1 VFGLLLSDRMGVGS
15 EQVRTFGHSQINSM
29 FRLVLLAI
37 LVAILAVPAFAQSLR
52 YSEAQLTIP
61 PDGDLSGRLAA
72 HGLQL
77 GHARI
82 EDGRVQVILSEDE
95 LAVVLEAGIE
105 VTVMDRD
112 LGATLAAR
120 PPFTDEQRA
129 AARAGG
135 RIEGNIFGSLL
146 GYPNFDE
153 VVAILDEMHT
163 LYPNLITA
171 KTSLGQT
178 IEGRDIWMVEISDNP
193 GVDEEEGEVL
203 YTALHHARE
212 PQGPATVLYYM
223 WYLLEQYATNSD
235 VADLVDS
242 RRMFFV
248 PIVNPDGYVYNE
260 LLDSDGQYP
269 GWRKNCRVNSE
280 GGLCCTLSNLG
291 ACGVDLNRNYSY
303 LWGYDDTGSSP
314 NPGSGTYRGTA
325 PFSEPETSAMRGFLE
340 SGRQVSET
348 FNYHTYSNL
357 LLYPW
362 SYENGAYTPD
372 NDLFQMQ
379 AEAMTE
385 VNGYTYGTSWEI
397 LYRVNGGS
405 DDWMYGEQTT
415 KPKILAYT
423 PEVGNTFWPDPS
435 LIIPLADEN
444 LEANLLLAEYASVIV
459 TGLVEDA
466 REHPD
471 GFVLGEN
478 YPNPFNPSTRIP
490 FVLSESGEVVL
501 TVFDVLGRE
510 VAVLVEGRLV
520 AGSHAATFAA
530 DGLPSGVYVARLE
543 TAGQVQSRTMLLVK

>member
-1 VFGLLLSDRMGVGS
+1 ML
-15 EQVRTFGHSQINSM
+15 
-29 FRLVLLAI
+29 RLVLLAI
-37 LVAILAVPAFAQSLR
+37 LAAVLVVPVSAQPTR
-52 YSEAQLTIP
+52 YSEVQLIIP
-61 PDGDLSGRLAA
+61 PDGDLGGRLGA

-77 GHARI
+77 DHARV
-82 EDGRVQVILSEDE
+82 ENGRVQVILSEDE
-95 LAVVLEAGIE
+95 LAAVFEAGVE
-105 VTVMDRD
+105 VTVIDLD

-120 PPFTDEQRA
+120 PPFTEEQQA

-135 RIEGNIFGSLL
+135 RIDGNIFGSLL

-153 VVAILDEMHT
+153 VVAILDEMHA

-171 KTSLGQT
+171 KTSLGQS

-212 PQGPATVLYYM
+212 PQGQATVLYTM

-235 VADLVDS
+235 VSDLVDA

-248 PIVNPDGYVYNE
+248 PVVNPDGYVYNE
-260 LLDSDGQYP
+260 LLDGDGQYP

-303 LWGYDDTGSSP
+303 LWGYDDAGSSP
-314 NPGSGTYRGTA
+314 NPGSGTYRGTEA
-325 PFSEPETSAMRGFLE
+325 FSEPETSAIRDFLE
-340 SGRQVSET
+340 SGRYVSEA
-348 FNYHTYSNL
+348 FNYHTYSDL

-372 NDLFQMQ
+372 DDLFELQ
-379 AEAMTE
+379 AAAMTAI
-385 VNGYTYGTSWEI
+385 NGYIYGTSWEI

-415 KPKILAYT
+415 KPKIMAYT
-423 PEVGNTFWPDPS
+423 PEVGHTFWPDPS
-435 LIIPLADEN
+435 EIIPLADEN
-444 LEANLLLAEYASVIV
+444 LEANLLLAQYAGVIP

-471 GFVLGEN
+471 GFVLGAN

-490 FVLSESGEVVL
+490 FVLSEAGDATL
-501 TVFDVLGRE
+501 AVFDVLGRE
-510 VAVLVEGRLV
+510 VAVLVEGRLA
-520 AGSHAATFAA
+520 AGSHSATFAV
-530 DGLPSGVYVARLE
+530 DGLPSGVYVVRLE
-543 TAGQVQSRTMLLVK
+543 TAGQVQTRTMLLVK